1 MTAEGNATSISR
13 HVGDARHTPRAMA
26 LAEWLRAGRDEA
38 LFAPSWDVWWSDYEY
53 AESQG
58 FNNFTVGVGAFEDFD
73 DHVLLGYEDMR
84 AWWGPMHRATRTSPI
99 PLTSPFKRFTLRLM
113 YTRVLLII
121 MPFLLARSLV
131 LLRINR
137 SRRRGLQSSLPA

>member
-1 MTAEGNATSISR
+1 
-13 HVGDARHTPRAMA
+13 MA

-73 DHVLLGYEDMR
+73 DHVLLGYEDE
-84 AWWGPMHRATRTSPI
+84 G
-99 PLTSPFKRFTLRLM
+99 
-113 YTRVLLII
+113 V
-121 MPFLLARSLV
+121 V
-131 LLRINR
+131 
-137 SRRRGLQSSLPA
+137 GG